1 MDQIHIVNSRRL
13 LTMNEL
19 TVYRLVEGVKAREES
34 FGLLIVSK
42 STPALSLNEDGKVV
56 WELINGKN
64 SVKDMIDEVSKQY
77 DKVSVREKVIEL
89 VEGFEKLNL
98 IEPVV

>member
-1 MDQIHIVNSRRL
+1 
-13 LTMNEL
+13 MNEL

-64 SVKDMIDEVSKQY
+64 SVNDMIDEVSKQY

-98 IEPVV
+98 IEPVE

>member
-1 MDQIHIVNSRRL
+1 
-13 LTMNEL
+13 MNEL
-19 TVYRLVEGVKAREES
+19 TVFRLVEGVKAREES

-64 SVKDMIDEVSKQY
+64 SVNDMIDEVSKQY

-98 IEPVV
+98 IEPVE

>member
-1 MDQIHIVNSRRL
+1 
-13 LTMNEL
+13 MNEL
-19 TVYRLVEGVKAREES
+19 TVYRLAEGVKAREES

-98 IEPVV
+98 IEPVE

>member
-1 MDQIHIVNSRRL
+1 
-13 LTMNEL
+13 MNEL
-19 TVYRLVEGVKAREES
+19 IVYRLVEGVKAREES

-64 SVKDMIDEVSKQY
+64 SVKDMIDEVSKQF

-98 IEPVV
+98 IEPVE

>member
-1 MDQIHIVNSRRL
+1 
-13 LTMNEL
+13 MNEL

-64 SVKDMIDEVSKQY
+64 SVNDMIDEVSKHY

-98 IEPVV
+98 IEPVE

>member
-1 MDQIHIVNSRRL
+1 MD
-13 LTMNEL
+13 EL
-19 TVYRLVEGVKAREES
+19 TAYRLVEGVKAREES

-64 SVKDMIDEVSKQY
+64 SVNDMIDEVSKQY

-98 IEPVV
+98 IEPVE

>member
-1 MDQIHIVNSRRL
+1 
-13 LTMNEL
+13 MNEL

-56 WELINGKN
+56 WALINGKH

-77 DKVSVREKVIEL
+77 DKASVREKVIEL

-98 IEPVV
+98 IEPVE

>member
-1 MDQIHIVNSRRL
+1 
-13 LTMNEL
+13 MNEL
-19 TVYRLVEGVKAREES
+19 TVYRLAEGVKAREES

-56 WELINGKN
+56 WALINGKN

-77 DKVSVREKVIEL
+77 DIASVREKVTEL
-89 VEGFEKLNL
+89 IEGFEKLNL
-98 IEPVV
+98 IEPVE

>member
-1 MDQIHIVNSRRL
+1 
-13 LTMNEL
+13 MNEL

-56 WELINGKN
+56 WALINGKN
-64 SVKDMIDEVSKQY
+64 SVKDMINEVSKQY
-77 DKVSVREKVIEL
+77 DIASVREKVIEL

-98 IEPVV
+98 IEPVE

>member
-1 MDQIHIVNSRRL
+1 
-13 LTMNEL
+13 MNEL

-64 SVKDMIDEVSKQY
+64 SVNDMIDEVSKQY

-89 VEGFEKLNL
+89 VEGF
-98 IEPVV
+98 

>member
-1 MDQIHIVNSRRL
+1 
-13 LTMNEL
+13 MNEL

-64 SVKDMIDEVSKQY
+64 SVNDMIDGVSKQY

-89 VEGFEKLNL
+89 VESFEKLKL
-98 IEPVV
+98 IEPVE

>member
-1 MDQIHIVNSRRL
+1 
-13 LTMNEL
+13 MNEL
-19 TVYRLVEGVKAREES
+19 TVFRLVEGVKAREES

-64 SVKDMIDEVSKQY
+64 SVNDMIDGVSKQY

-89 VEGFEKLNL
+89 VESFEKLKL
-98 IEPVV
+98 IEPVE

>member
-1 MDQIHIVNSRRL
+1 M
-13 LTMNEL
+13 MNEL

-56 WELINGKN
+56 WTMLNGEN
-64 SVKDMIDEVSKQY
+64 SVKDIIDEVSKQY
-77 DKVSVREKVIEL
+77 KEDSVRGKIIEL
-89 VEGFEKLNL
+89 IEGFEKLHL
-98 IEPVV
+98 IEPVK

>member
-1 MDQIHIVNSRRL
+1 MD
-13 LTMNEL
+13 EL

-56 WELINGKN
+56 WALINGKN

-77 DKVSVREKVIEL
+77 NIASVREKVIEL

-98 IEPVV
+98 IEPVE

>member
-1 MDQIHIVNSRRL
+1 MD
-13 LTMNEL
+13 EL

-56 WELINGKN
+56 WALINGKN

-77 DKVSVREKVIEL
+77 DTASVRKKVIEL
-89 VEGFEKLNL
+89 LEGFEKLNL
-98 IEPVV
+98 IEPVE

>member
-1 MDQIHIVNSRRL
+1 
-13 LTMNEL
+13 MNEL

-42 STPALSLNEDGKVV
+42 STPALSLNEDGKVI
-56 WELINGKN
+56 WALINGKN

-77 DKVSVREKVIEL
+77 NIASVREKVIEL

-98 IEPVV
+98 IEPVE

>member
-1 MDQIHIVNSRRL
+1 
-13 LTMNEL
+13 MNEL

-56 WELINGKN
+56 WALINGKN

-77 DKVSVREKVIEL
+77 DIASVREKVIEL

-98 IEPVV
+98 IEPVE

>member
-1 MDQIHIVNSRRL
+1 
-13 LTMNEL
+13 MNEL

-42 STPALSLNEDGKVV
+42 STPALSLNEDGKAV

-64 SVKDMIDEVSKQY
+64 SVKNMIDEVSKQY

-98 IEPVV
+98 IEPVE

>member
-1 MDQIHIVNSRRL
+1 
-13 LTMNEL
+13 MNEL

-56 WELINGKN
+56 WALINGKN
-64 SVKDMIDEVSKQY
+64 SVKDMINEVSKQY
-77 DKVSVREKVIEL
+77 DKDSVREKVIEL

-98 IEPVV
+98 IEPIE